1 MSFEQIWNSGI
12 RVLMILLA
20 IYVVI
25 TNGEGLFPRV
35 KRRFTHRSYADK
47 GLWFDDDTMEPNTL
61 KAVLHAADLNYG
73 SRIDIR
79 LTKDGTA
86 ILFDSESVDD
96 INGEKYNIRNLD
108 FSELSEKLA
117 PAGKKVDTLEELLTE
132 MGKRE
137 KRAPILLNL
146 HPDSS
151 DSKDIVDFCDKVTKV
166 FYPYR
171 FFCAVESHNVDVI
184 KYYARNYSN
193 IVRGML
199 MLPRDESYLSDK
211 EYLSLNHMT
220 TNIKT
225 RPQFF
230 DTTKELYSR
239 YYWAPITMGSFVIL
253 RGVTDEPSRIEA
265 KKIYGV
271 EAVVFSDGNPKA
283 EF

>member
-1 MSFEQIWNSGI
+1 MTFEQIWNSGI

-20 IYVVI
+20 VYVVI

-47 GLWFDDDTMEPNTL
+47 GLWFDDNTLKPNTL

-86 ILFDSESVDD
+86 ILFDNESIED
-96 INGEKYNIRNLD
+96 IDGEKHKIRDLD
-108 FSELSEKLA
+108 FSEMSEILA
-117 PAGKKVDTLEELLTE
+117 RTGKKANTLEEILSE
-132 MGKRE
+132 MGLRE

-151 DSKDIVDFCDKVTKV
+151 EPKDIVDFCDKVTNV

-199 MLPRDESYLSDK
+199 MLPRDESELSDK
-211 EYLSLNHMT
+211 EYLSLNRMM

-239 YYWAPITMGSFVIL
+239 YYWAPVTMGSFVIL
-253 RGVTDEPSRIEA
+253 RGITDEPSRLEA

-271 EAVVFSDGNPKA
+271 EAVVFSDGDPKA